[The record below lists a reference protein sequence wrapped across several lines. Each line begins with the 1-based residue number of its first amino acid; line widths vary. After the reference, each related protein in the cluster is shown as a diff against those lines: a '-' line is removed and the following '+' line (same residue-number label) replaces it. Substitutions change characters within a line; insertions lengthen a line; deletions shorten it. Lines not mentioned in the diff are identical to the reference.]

1 MSTSLRSAL
10 TVRARIT
17 LSNRSFIFSSAIGSS
32 GLWGSESVSRN
43 FSSLCLAI
51 SSTSAEN
58 VPSAKNIFR
67 LRYTMYFC
75 RYSATAS
82 VLQKYFIP
90 SGIVMRACS
99 QIRKKLSI
107 VVRLVKMTALC
118 SNISTR

>member
-1 MSTSLRSAL
+1 MMDPPREGVAVCHRPELAKLRFDLEPDQIVTPERMAMLLSSPLAQRKDVGSRPYAVL
-10 TVRARIT
+10 LNQADRAR
-17 LSNRSFIFSSAIGSS
+17 
-32 GLWGSESVSRN
+32 
-43 FSSLCLAI
+43 
-51 SSTSAEN
+51 
-58 VPSAKNIFR
+58 
-67 LRYTMYFC
+67 
-75 RYSATAS
+75 S

>member
-1 MSTSLRSAL
+1 MGFGKREQEFLVLVLGDQLDERRERS
-10 TVRARIT
+10 V
-17 LSNRSFIFSSAIGSS
+17 G
-32 GLWGSESVSRN
+32 
-43 FSSLCLAI
+43 
-51 SSTSAEN
+51 EN
-58 VPSAKNIFR
+58 ILR